1 MCSYMY
7 IDCRR
12 YASTKS
18 VWAQKSSAICFF
30 NKTQMTFLTLSLPFL
45 LTILIRG
52 YSCQF
57 IAFFKLR
64 HESLFRYLRI
74 QFLYIEVWFANRLT
88 WNASSVS
95 RHRQKY
101 FMKWQEYPCIQTKNL
116 NWKVVKGGRS
126 ENWAKQGQEF
136 YFQSDANPLP
146 FHKLSEHVQT
156 FNLVDKSSRWLR
168 NHLSTYTPRR
178 QKCC

>member
-1 MCSYMY
+1 MFVHV
-7 IDCRR
+7 DCRR

-101 FMKWQEYPCIQTKNL
+101 FMKWQEYPCNQESEL
-116 NWKVVKGGRS
+116 KGGQRR
-126 ENWAKQGQEF
+126 ALG
-136 YFQSDANPLP
+136 
-146 FHKLSEHVQT
+146 KLSQARSRILLSVWC
-156 FNLVDKSSRWLR
+156 KSAAIS
-168 NHLSTYTPRR
+168 
-178 QKCC
+178 